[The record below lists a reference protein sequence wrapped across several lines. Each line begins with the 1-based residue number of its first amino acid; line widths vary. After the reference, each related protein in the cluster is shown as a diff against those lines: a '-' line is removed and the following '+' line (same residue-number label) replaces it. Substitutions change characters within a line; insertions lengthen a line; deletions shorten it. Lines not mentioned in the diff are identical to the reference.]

1 MFHDFFFTSLF
12 LSMYNLQRF
21 PYTGIEMYFKKA
33 VKIGHAGDLSRFN
46 KTGG

>member
-1 MFHDFFFTSLF
+1 MFHDFFLDCSSQCTICKG
-12 LSMYNLQRF
+12 F
-21 PYTGIEMYFKKA
+21 PYTGIEMYFKA